1 MSETQAA
8 WNWELEVYFQ
18 VFMGFLPAHTLYGP
32 DVNTGAGGGFHIFSF
47 TYNNFH

>member
-1 MSETQAA
+1 MPETQAT

-32 DVNTGAGGGFHIFSF
+32 DVNTGAGGKVSHFLFHI
-47 TYNNFH
+47 